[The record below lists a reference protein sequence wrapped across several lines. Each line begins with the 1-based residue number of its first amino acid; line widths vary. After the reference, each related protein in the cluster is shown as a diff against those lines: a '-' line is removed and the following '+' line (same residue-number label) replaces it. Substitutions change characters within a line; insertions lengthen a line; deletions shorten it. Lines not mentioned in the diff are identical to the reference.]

1 MTGKRSGNYFRRRF
15 VSTSRQRFV
24 SRFCFISSFGGVM
37 RDLVT
42 VVGVSGVLL
51 LASAAAVASP
61 TPAPADD
68 RSSVVIVFKD
78 GHRQS
83 LATAEIARL
92 DFKSPS
98 VIVYKD
104 GHQEKLPAADIA
116 RIEFETSELGAMAP
130 GRGHFVGKWEVG
142 QGNGDNFFI
151 TLDADGDAK
160 KSIGA
165 AHGTWSL
172 VDGEARIAWD
182 DGWHDVIRKVG
193 TKHEKLAYE
202 PGKSFDDQPT
212 NVTAARN
219 TQAKP
224 I

>member
-1 MTGKRSGNYFRRRF
+1 VDGVLFHAPVLFQASEEIMPSL
-15 VSTSRQRFV
+15 VS
-24 SRFCFISSFGGVM
+24 
-37 RDLVT
+37 

-51 LASAAAVASP
+51 LASAAAVAK
-61 TPAPADD
+61 PAPSPADD
-68 RSSVVIVFKD
+68 RTSVVIVFKD

-83 LATAEIARL
+83 LATAEIARI
-92 DFKSPS
+92 DFKTPS

-142 QGNGDNFFI
+142 EGSGGSNFFI

-160 KSIGA
+160 KSIGP
-165 AHGTWSL
+165 AHGTWTL
-172 VDGEARIAWD
+172 VDGEARITWD

-193 TKHEKLAYE
+193 TKHEKLAYA
-202 PGKSFDDQPT
+202 PGKSYDDSPS
-212 NVTAARN
+212 NVTDARN